1 MQIPLVDLKAQYKTI
16 KKEIDDAI
24 MGVVESASFVGGK
37 ELSNFESEFASF
49 CGVKYGVA
57 TSSGST
63 ALDLSLLAFD
73 IGEGDEVITTPNTF
87 IATTE
92 AITHVGAKIVL
103 ADVDPLFH
111 NLDPKEVE
119 KKITS
124 RTKALIPVHLFGQ
137 ACDMDP
143 LLELA
148 RKHNL
153 VVIEDAAQSHGAE
166 YKGKKVG
173 GFGDAAIFSFYPG
186 KNLGAYGHAGIVVTD
201 REEIAK
207 KVVLL
212 ANHGRDTKYEHIVQG
227 YNYRADAIQTA
238 VLRVKLRYLED
249 WNRKRRS
256 NAEVYNSLLKDSPV
270 VTPREAPYAKHVYHL
285 YVIQNAKRD
294 GLLERLASK
303 GISSII
309 HYPIPLH
316 LQPAYKHLGLSKG
329 SMPVAEKFCCE
340 ALSLP
345 MFPELTKEQ
354 MGLIAR
360 EIKDFLC

>member
-16 KKEIDDAI
+16 KQEIDSAI
-24 MGVVESASFVGGK
+24 MGVVESASFVGGE
-37 ELSNFESEFASF
+37 ELSGFESEFAGF
-49 CGVKYGVA
+49 CGVRYGVA

-63 ALDLSLLAFD
+63 ALDLSLLAFG
-73 IGEGDEVITTPNTF
+73 IGDGDEVITTPNTF

-92 AITHVGAKIVL
+92 AITHVGANIVF
-103 ADVDPLFH
+103 ADVDPVFH
-111 NLDPKEVE
+111 NLDPEEVE
-119 KKITS
+119 KKITP

-143 LLELA
+143 ILEVA
-148 RKHNL
+148 KKHNL
-153 VVIEDAAQSHGAE
+153 VVIEDAAQAHGAK
-166 YKGKKVG
+166 YKGKRVG

-201 REEIAK
+201 REDIAK
-207 KVVLL
+207 KTELL

-238 VLRVKLRYLED
+238 VLRVKLRYLEG
-249 WNRKRRS
+249 WNEKRRS
-256 NAEVYNSLLKDSPV
+256 NAGVYSSLLKDLPI
-270 VTPREAPYAKHVYHL
+270 VTPREAPYARHVYHL
-285 YVIQNAKRD
+285 YVIQSDRRD
-294 GLLERLASK
+294 DMSKRLASK

-329 SMPVAEKFCCE
+329 SLPVAEKFCRE

-345 MFPELTKEQ
+345 MFPELTEEQ
-354 MGLIAR
+354 MGLIAQ
-360 EIKDFLC
+360 EIKDFLS